1 MSWAIDVWICG
12 LMVVWIYRSSY
23 LWINWL
29 TKPATEEYTNNALTK
44 TTLLFRK
51 RACFDQ
57 NKHVLETCLFKTCL
71 FLMKVLIKTS
81 MFRSMPVLMPVLIKT
96 GMFRNMRVLFRNM
109 PVLMRVS
116 KHACFDQNRHVSET
130 CFTETCLFW
139 SKQAYQNKPVLIKTG
154 PFKMGLFWSKQA
166 LLKGACFDQN
176 RPF

>member
-1 MSWAIDVWICG
+1 MYNSPPPQKVIVYINFHCNSIQCQFSLSYVSSLIYWFIDVLMSWAIDVWICG
-12 LMVVWIYRSSY
+12 LMVVWIYRSTY

-57 NKHVLETCLFKTCL
+57 NKHVLETCLFKACL

-116 KHACFDQNRHVSET
+116 K
-130 CFTETCLFW
+130 
-139 SKQAYQNKPVLIKTG
+139 
-154 PFKMGLFWSKQA
+154 
-166 LLKGACFDQN
+166 
-176 RPF
+176 